1 MEIILGVIAFGWL
14 GLIAWNTIGT
24 TSLLKEILHELKRI
38 Q

>member
-1 MEIILGVIAFGWL
+1 MLIVLGVIAFGWL

-24 TSLLKEILHELKRI
+24 AGLLKEILRELKRI